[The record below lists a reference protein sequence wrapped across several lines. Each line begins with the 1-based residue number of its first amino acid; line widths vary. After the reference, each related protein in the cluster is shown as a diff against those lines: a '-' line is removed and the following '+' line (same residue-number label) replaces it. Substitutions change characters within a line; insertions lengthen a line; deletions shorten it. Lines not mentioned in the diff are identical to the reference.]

1 MSAQSYCPN
10 CDIIYPMAHECCPL
24 CMLKQVSGVLCDK
37 CGWAMKFPNDD
48 TNTEEPCRC
57 ELVEENEKLRKVLQ
71 LVRRNI
77 PDYLPEYDSGDS
89 PSEVVKECSA
99 EIAMGLVKINKALNE
114 LGMVYWNE

>member
-1 MSAQSYCPN
+1 MSDAEKIEWLS
-10 CDIIYPMAHECCPL
+10 A
-24 CMLKQVSGVLCDK
+24 
-37 CGWAMKFPNDD
+37 
-48 TNTEEPCRC
+48 TNKALMESQERLAG
-57 ELVEENEKLRKVLQ
+57 EIKELRKVLQ

-89 PSEVVKECSA
+89 PSEVVKECSV